1 MCISVIAAR
10 QDPEQHRSREGAL
23 SMKHDSNSVTATVV
37 AMALGALLLADSAF
51 AQEDTPPDHP
61 MMSDRFFVAAGV
73 LWAESNVTANLNT
86 GRVGLGTFID
96 FEDDFGLDETNVIG
110 LFMFR
115 MRLSERWRL
124 EAEYFKLDRDNE
136 KDLSRTIEWGDLTIP
151 INAFARGEFSVE
163 DVRVSVGYSF
173 FQRKD
178 KEIGI
183 GLGAHVMSMDAS
195 LSTRNFGSEAA
206 SESAPL
212 PVVTFYARMAL
223 TDRWLLNVRV
233 DRLSLDTGDID
244 GSIFSSGTEFVYQ
257 PWRHFNIGIGYRDI
271 NMEVTSTSEDWRGK
285 AQVRQSGPILFVSS
299 TF

>member
-1 MCISVIAAR
+1 
-10 QDPEQHRSREGAL
+10 
-23 SMKHDSNSVTATVV
+23 MKHDSNSVTATVV

>member
-1 MCISVIAAR
+1 
-10 QDPEQHRSREGAL
+10 
-23 SMKHDSNSVTATVV
+23 MKHDNNSVTATVV
-37 AMALGALLLADSAF
+37 AMALGALLLAGGAF
-51 AQEDTPPDHP
+51 AEEDTPPDHP
-61 MMSDRFFVAAGV
+61 MMSDRFVVGAGV
-73 LWAESNVTANLNT
+73 LWAESNVTASLNSGT
-86 GRVGLGTFID
+86 VGLGSLID
-96 FEDDFGLDETNVIG
+96 FEDDLGLDETNVIG

-136 KDLSRTIEWGDLTIP
+136 KQLSRTIDWGDLNIP
-151 INAFARGEFSVE
+151 INGVVRGDFSVE

-178 KEIGI
+178 KEIGV
-183 GLGAHVMSMDAS
+183 GLGAHVMDMEAS
-195 LSTRNFGSEAA
+195 LSTRNFGSERAD
-206 SESAPL
+206 ESAPL
-212 PVVTFYARMAL
+212 PVITFYARMAL

-233 DRLSLDTGDID
+233 DRLSLDYEDID

-271 NMEVTSTSEDWRGK
+271 NMDVTSTSDDWRGK

>member
-1 MCISVIAAR
+1 MK
-10 QDPEQHRSREGAL
+10 QDN
-23 SMKHDSNSVTATVV
+23 NSVTATVV
-37 AMALGALLLADSAF
+37 AMPLGALLLTGGAF
-51 AQEDTPPDHP
+51 AEEGTPPDHP
-61 MMSDRFFVAAGV
+61 MMSDRFVVGAGV
-73 LWAESNVTANLNT
+73 LWSESNVTASLNS
-86 GRVGLGTFID
+86 GRVGLGSLID
-96 FEDDFGLDETNVIG
+96 FEDDLGLDETNVIG

-136 KDLSRTIEWGDLTIP
+136 KQLSRTIDWGDLNIP
-151 INAFARGEFSVE
+151 INAVARGDFSVE

-178 KEIGI
+178 KEIGV
-183 GLGAHVMSMDAS
+183 GLGAHVMSMEAS
-195 LSTRNFGSEAA
+195 LSTRNFGSERAD
-206 SESAPL
+206 ESAPL

-233 DRLSLDTGDID
+233 DRLSLDYEDID

-271 NMEVTSTSEDWRGK
+271 NMDVTSTSDDWRGK
-285 AQVRQSGPILFVSS
+285 AQVRQSGPILFVSG